1 MKRSFGRT
9 QARSLTRARAGSR
22 SRVANMRAGALAAAL
37 GLGTVLAVG
46 GPLAGG
52 GAASAAGSKPT
63 ITLYSG
69 QHEQTTQTLV
79 NGFEKKTGITVKIRS
94 DDEDVLADQ
103 MVTEGS
109 RSPADVFFTENS
121 PPLQFLASKGLLA
134 PIAPSTLAK
143 TPSRFNSPQGKWV
156 GVSARVSVLVY
167 NTDLLKASQLPTSA
181 MDAGQPEVEG
191 QARHRRRGDR
201 LPAHRHL
208 HRARP
213 RHGGRTR
220 LAQGGQGQRRQQPFL
235 PGQRDADR

>member
-1 MKRSFGRT
+1 
-9 QARSLTRARAGSR
+9 
-22 SRVANMRAGALAAAL
+22 MRRCRCRHWAGACGRSPWPSASAPCGRRL
-37 GLGTVLAVG
+37 VG

-52 GAASAAGSKPT
+52 GAASAAGSKGS

-69 QHEQTTQTLV
+69 QHVQTTQALV
-79 NGFEKKTGITVKIRS
+79 DGFEKKTGITVNIRS

-103 MVTEGS
+103 MVTEGA

-156 GVSARVSVLVY
+156 GISARVSVLVY
-167 NTDLLKASQLPTSA
+167 NTSMLKASQLPTSA
-181 MDAGQPEVEG
+181 MDLAEPEVEG

-201 LPAHRHL
+201 LPADRHL
-208 HRARP
+208 HRAHLWQRS
-213 RHGGRTR
+213 RAD
-220 LAQGGQGQRRQQPFL
+220 LAQGGQGQRRQQPLL
-235 PGQRDADR
+235 PGQRDPGR